1 MKTAA
6 NLRKMLE
13 GSQIRE
19 SHRECGRVQ
28 DAYSLRCIPQV
39 HGAVRDTLAHCR
51 EVFETEANSAVDNP
65 LVFITDAKNFK
76 GDVISGGNFHGE
88 PLAFALDFLGIA
100 LSALAGISER
110 RIERLVNPALSEGLP
125 PFLAQG
131 AGLNSGFMMPQVT
144 AAALVSENKVL
155 AHPASVDSIT
165 TSGNK
170 EDYVSMG
177 MTAAIKLKR
186 IVENTRNVL
195 AIEAM
200 AVAQAID
207 FLAPLK
213 TSKRGQAAHAAIRSV
228 CRYHGERPR
237 HVQRF
242 RADRGVD
249 CQREGGGSYPL
260 KQGPSGSRA
269 SALTARLT
277 QISGASSLAALLM
290 EPPTDSIQSKRQHV
304 HYLLLAVAVLACLV
318 PFSGKA
324 FNVDDTL
331 FIYVARQITQHPLD
345 PFGFK
350 VNWFLDAVPMAHE
363 TKNPPLASYYIAA
376 AASFIGWSERALH
389 LAFLLPALAVVW
401 GTYRLALR
409 FTNSPLLAAAAT
421 LLTPAFLVS
430 ASSVM
435 CDTLMLALWLWAII
449 FWIEGLQPEKPHYLA
464 VSALLITLCALTK
477 YFGIALI
484 PLLAAYSLARERRL
498 GSWAWYLLLPILALT
513 GYQRWTKAVYGLR
526 MISEAAHMSAGVRQ
540 ARQSSA
546 LAKALV
552 DLSFV
557 GWMHVARVD
566 LRSHNVAAQETSRSL
581 RGEWNCRVSH

>member
-1 MKTAA
+1 MNALHINGNDLTLEAVREVAAERRPVLLLAEAREAVNRARAVVDDIVVSNTLAYAITTGVGKLSDVRIAGEQIRELQVNLVRSHAVGIGEPLSAAEARAMMLLRANSLAKGYSGVRGTVIDTLCEMLNRGVTPYVPSQGSVGASGDLAPLAHLALAMIGEGECVDASGARVSSGDAMKRAQIKPLVLEAKESISLINGTQAMLSVGSLALLAAETLVDSADVLGGLCCDALKGTDAAFDERIHKARPHSGQMKTAA

-51 EVFETEANSAVDNP
+51 EVFEIEANSAVDNP
-65 LVFITDAKNFK
+65 LVFITDATNAE

-88 PLAFALDFLGIA
+88 PLAFALDFLAIA

-131 AGLNSGFMMPQVT
+131 AGLNSGFMMAQVT

-177 MTAAIKLKR
+177 MTAANKLKR

-228 CRYHGERPR
+228 CPTVEK
-237 HVQRF
+237 
-242 RADRGVD
+242 DRVMYKD
-249 CQREGGGSYPL
+249 FARIAEL
-260 KQGPSGSRA
+260 IASGR
-269 SALTARLT
+269 
-277 QISGASSLAALLM
+277 
-290 EPPTDSIQSKRQHV
+290 
-304 HYLLLAVAVLACLV
+304 VAEVL
-318 PFSGKA
+318 
-324 FNVDDTL
+324 
-331 FIYVARQITQHPLD
+331 R
-345 PFGFK
+345 
-350 VNWFLDAVPMAHE
+350 
-363 TKNPPLASYYIAA
+363 
-376 AASFIGWSERALH
+376 
-389 LAFLLPALAVVW
+389 
-401 GTYRLALR
+401 
-409 FTNSPLLAAAAT
+409 
-421 LLTPAFLVS
+421 
-430 ASSVM
+430 
-435 CDTLMLALWLWAII
+435 
-449 FWIEGLQPEKPHYLA
+449 
-464 VSALLITLCALTK
+464 
-477 YFGIALI
+477 
-484 PLLAAYSLARERRL
+484 
-498 GSWAWYLLLPILALT
+498 
-513 GYQRWTKAVYGLR
+513 
-526 MISEAAHMSAGVRQ
+526 
-540 ARQSSA
+540 
-546 LAKALV
+546 
-552 DLSFV
+552 
-557 GWMHVARVD
+557 
-566 LRSHNVAAQETSRSL
+566 
-581 RGEWNCRVSH
+581 